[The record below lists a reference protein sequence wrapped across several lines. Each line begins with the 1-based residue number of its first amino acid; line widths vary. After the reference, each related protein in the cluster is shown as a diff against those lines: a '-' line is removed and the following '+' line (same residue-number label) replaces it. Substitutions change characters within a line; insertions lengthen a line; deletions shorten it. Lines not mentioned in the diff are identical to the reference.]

1 MNRIDLIRP
10 DAPALSRP
18 GPHPVGLQTVTFVRP
33 GQHDLSDP
41 KITSRRTDR
50 RLTVTLWYPAAQDSP
65 QGGAYETLIRDGITR
80 ASLHGPAV
88 EGLMP
93 VKGPVPLVLLSHG
106 WPGNRWLMS
115 PLALTLASHGYV
127 VAAIDHEGSTYDNQQ
142 PVGATFYHRPR
153 DQRFVLD
160 CLAAPDA
167 PMRGVI
173 DTDRV
178 AVIGYSMGGYGA
190 LVFGGAGLSEAAMTH
205 EASPA
210 GDLLRPL
217 RNDTAEHE
225 ALVDPRVKALVTFG
239 PWGGKAGLWDA
250 AGLASLRAPL
260 LLIAGS
266 ADNTSDYP
274 STRRIWEGATAV
286 ERHLLTFKMAGHNA
300 GAPMPAPA
308 ESYARSERL
317 GWPPFLHYADDV
329 WDTVRMN
336 NISAHFCVA
345 FLDLHLKKDRQA
357 TPFLQAG
364 GDHWPGFFENT
375 ATGLSFETLHPAR

>member
-1 MNRIDLIRP
+1 MNRIDQIRP
-10 DAPALSRP
+10 DAPALARP
-18 GPHPVGLQTVTFVRP
+18 GPHPVGIETVVFTRP
-33 GQHDLSDP
+33 DQPELSDP
-41 KITSRRTDR
+41 KITTRRTKR
-50 RLTVTLWYPAAQDSP
+50 RLTVTLWYPAAKGSP
-65 QGGAYETLIRDGITR
+65 QGGSYETLIRDGITR
-80 ASLHGPAV
+80 AALHGPAR
-88 EGLMP
+88 EGLEP
-93 VKGPVPLVLLSHG
+93 AAGPFPLVLLSHG

-160 CLAAPDA
+160 CLTAPDA
-167 PMRGVI
+167 PLKGVI
-173 DTDRV
+173 DTDRA

-210 GDLLRPL
+210 ADLLRPL
-217 RNDTAEHE
+217 RNGTAEHD
-225 ALVDPRVKALVTFG
+225 ALTDPRVRALVTFG
-239 PWGGKAGLWDA
+239 PWGGKARLWDA

-266 ADNTSDYP
+266 ADDTSDYP
-274 STRRIWEGATAV
+274 SMRRIWEGATGV
-286 ERHLLTFKMAGHNA
+286 ERHLLTFEMAGHNA

-308 ESYARSERL
+308 ESYGHSDKL

-345 FLDLHLKKDRQA
+345 FLDRYLKGEGQVAR
-357 TPFLQAG
+357 FLAAG

-375 ATGLSFETLHPAR
+375 ATGLKFETLAPSA